1 MKQLYIK
8 CILLALLLALGCGK
22 DDPMPIADFTYSCG
36 NCEVN
41 SLVSFFNSSQNAD
54 SYNWS
59 FGDGNTSN
67 QKDPAH
73 TYTREGSYT
82 VRLIATGKGGS
93 NTVEKVVVIRKPG
106 GGNPTKVLV
115 KKVRITSYP
124 PTTPGG
130 SAWDVTD
137 ALNLPDIYFKLKDSN
152 GNVALDARG
161 NKINNVRASDLPIS
175 WSITPNVGL
184 FNANQSLTVE
194 VWDADDLDPDD
205 LMGTAT
211 FPFSGYPSF
220 PTMLRNTSSAPSNL
234 QVELDVEWQ

>member
-1 MKQLYIK
+1 L
-8 CILLALLLALGCGK
+8 LGCGK
-22 DDPMPIADFTYSCG
+22 DEPTPIAPTPIADFTYSCG

-41 SLVSFFNSSQNAD
+41 SLVRFSNSSQNAD
-54 SYNWS
+54 SYSWN

-67 QKDPAH
+67 QKDPTH
-73 TYTREGSYT
+73 IYTREGSYI

-106 GGNPTKVLV
+106 GGNPTKLLV

-124 PTTPGG
+124 PTTQGG
-130 SAWDVTD
+130 SPWDITD

-152 GNVALDARG
+152 GNVALDARRS
-161 NKINNVRASDLPIS
+161 KINNVDASDLPIA
-175 WSITPNVGL
+175 WSVSPNVGL

-194 VWDADDLDPDD
+194 VWDADDLDSDD

-211 FPFSGYPSF
+211 FPLYSYPSF
-220 PTMLRNTSSAPSNL
+220 PATLRNASSAPSNL